1 MNSKMKK
8 TERSLSGTSFYGHVV
23 EATVLELKQALGK
36 ESFRNGDKTQY
47 EWHMELGDD
56 VFSVYDYK
64 LYTPIDP
71 ATTMVEWHIGGFS
84 GAVTAKVAAMIQDK
98 VHSLHNQ

>member
-8 TERSLSGTSFYGHVV
+8 TKRSLSGTSFYGHVV

-71 ATTMVEWHIGGFS
+71 ATTMVEWHIGGRS
-84 GAVTAKVAAMIQDK
+84 GAVTEAAAAMIQAK
-98 VHSLHNQ
+98 VHSLYN

>member
-8 TERSLSGTSFYGHVV
+8 TKRSLSGTSFYGHVV
-23 EATVLELKQALGK
+23 EATVLELKQLLGK

-71 ATTMVEWHIGGFS
+71 ATTMVEWHIGGRS
-84 GAVTAKVAAMIQDK
+84 GAVTAIAAAMIQAK
-98 VHSLHNQ
+98 VLSLHN